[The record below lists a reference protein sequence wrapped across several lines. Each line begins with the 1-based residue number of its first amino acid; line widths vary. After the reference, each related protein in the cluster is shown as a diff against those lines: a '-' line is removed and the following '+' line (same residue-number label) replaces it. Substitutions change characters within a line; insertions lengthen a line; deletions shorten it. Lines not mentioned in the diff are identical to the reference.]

1 MPKTMK
7 PGVPYIATK
16 ASDDNTFRRG
26 DHFTLCKDG
35 AILCREAGGWIP
47 SEHVPDAIKGM
58 EFKVENH
65 AVEQRKAQLL
75 LEIAE
80 LEESMK

>member
-1 MPKTMK
+1 MSKTMK
-7 PGVPYIATK
+7 VGVPYIATK

-47 SEHVPDAIKGM
+47 AKHVPDAISGM
-58 EFKVENH
+58 TFKLDQQSIK
-65 AVEQRKAQLL
+65 QRKAEIERELAA
-75 LEIAE
+75 LEA
-80 LEESMK
+80 MK

>member
-16 ASDDNTFRRG
+16 ASDDGTFRRG

-47 SEHVPDAIKGM
+47 EKHVAEAIKGM
-58 EFKVENH
+58 AFKLDSQSI
-65 AVEQRKAQLL
+65 EQRKAEIERELAA
-75 LEIAE
+75 LEA
-80 LEESMK
+80 MK

>member
-16 ASDDNTFRRG
+16 ASDDNTFRCG
-26 DHFTLCKDG
+26 DHFILCKDG

-47 SEHVPDAIKGM
+47 AKHVAEAIKGM
-58 EFKVENH
+58 TFKLDQQSI
-65 AVEQRKAQLL
+65 AQRKAEIES
-75 LEIAE
+75 EIAA
-80 LEESMK
+80 LEVMK